1 MRMRIVVA
9 DQSEAD
15 FYGLERPDEA
25 PQFIGRLLDPKA
37 HLHDRDLGT
46 DRPGRV
52 FDHASG
58 PGRRGAT
65 ARHAAGGER
74 HPRKIAARRFA
85 RKIASALVRAR
96 RRYEFDW
103 LVVIAGPGFL
113 GLLRNAMP
121 PALRALVAAEITKD
135 LVHEPRSVV
144 QWYLPTGAFSVRP
157 ITERRR
163 S

>member
-1 MRMRIVVA
+1 MSALAVA
-9 DQSEAD
+9 
-15 FYGLERPDEA
+15 R
-25 PQFIGRLLDPKA
+25 A
-37 HLHDRDLGT
+37 H
-46 DRPGRV
+46 
-52 FDHASG
+52 
-58 PGRRGAT
+58 AT
-65 ARHAAGGER
+65 GGER

-157 ITERRR
+157 TERRR